1 MTASP
6 SPRPVA
12 LITGATGNL
21 GTATARTF
29 LAHGWCLVLIDR
41 SADRLPSLFPALV
54 EAPDHELAAGVDVT
68 DETAMA
74 TLVARTQA
82 RFGRIDSLVNTV
94 GAWRG
99 GRPVHEEA
107 LATWDLMLGVNL
119 RAPLVACRAVIPA
132 MRAQQSGRIVN
143 VASRDGLAG
152 GAGYAAYSAAK
163 SALIRLTE
171 AMADELKRDGLNV
184 NCVLP
189 GTLDTP
195 QNRAAMPDVD
205 PAGWVEPTALADVI
219 LFLASPAAR
228 AITGAAVPV
237 YGRG

>member
-1 MTASP
+1 MNSP
-6 SPRPVA
+6 QSSPVA
-12 LITGATGNL
+12 LITGASGNL
-21 GTATARTF
+21 GVATARTF
-29 LAHGWCLVLIDR
+29 GAHGHRLVLIDR
-41 SADRLPSLFPALV
+41 SADRLPGLFPDLADS
-54 EAPDHELAAGVDVT
+54 PDHWLAGGVDVT
-68 DETAMA
+68 DESAMTA
-74 TLVARTQA
+74 LVGEVGR
-82 RFGRIDSLVNTV
+82 RFGRLDVLVNTV

-99 GRPVHEEA
+99 GQPVHAEP
-107 LATWDLMLGVNL
+107 LATWDAMLGVNL
-119 RAPLVACRAVIPA
+119 RAPLVACRAAIPA
-132 MRAQQSGRIVN
+132 MLAQRSGRIVN

-195 QNRAAMPDVD
+195 QNRAAMPEAD
-205 PAGWVEPTALADVI
+205 PAGWVTPDALAEVI
-219 LFLASPAAR
+219 LFLTSPGAR
-228 AITGAAVPV
+228 AITGAAIPV